1 MENFY
6 EEIYQY
12 LINEGIAD
20 EEAIEVVNH
29 LHESNVHE
37 YGLITEN
44 KSKAILNVL
53 KAVGYASGILKT
65 PGAKQAVKATTKKI
79 TSGTARQGNLLT
91 KTGKAQNFTGNKTPF
106 ISTSPVPAAS
116 SPLPKAAPA
125 SVQTPGQMRI
135 PGMSDTAMDLSRI
148 TGKSAGSKGGSGLTM
163 GSRSTSKVSRQAP
176 KPEFGP
182 GAVTPKVSTPKAELR
197 PGGKTP
203 KPEFGTPTGLT
214 TKVKSTPKTNRQ
226 ADAVSALQKTQPI
239 KAPKV
244 DGPSAMTI
252 AKGDKVVYSIPKKD
266 VLTPSQMKAQRVAD
280 KMRALKIAGGIGV
293 VGGAAALVDKS
304 NTDGA
309 ARRAEREL
317 QKDIKLAQ
325 QKAET
330 KAADA
335 PKLEPTGER
344 SAKANAEKQEK
355 SKQEAENT
363 RRSKEQLSGS
373 AKNFD
378 KAFASARK
386 SGKSQF
392 TWRGKKYTTKLKGE

>member
-6 EEIYQY
+6 EDIYQY
-12 LINEGIAD
+12 LIKEGIAD

-37 YGLITEN
+37 YGLIVEN
-44 KSKAILNVL
+44 KGKAILNVL

-79 TSGTARQGNLLT
+79 TSGAARQGNLLT

-106 ISTSPVPAAS
+106 TSTSPVPAAS

-148 TGKSAGSKGGSGLTM
+148 TGKSVGSKGGLGLTM

-182 GAVTPKVSTPKAELR
+182 GAVTPKVRTPKAELR
-197 PGGKTP
+197 PGGNTP

-214 TKVKSTPKTNRQ
+214 TKVKSIPKTNKQ

-244 DGPSAMTI
+244 A
-252 AKGDKVVYSIPKKD
+252 
-266 VLTPSQMKAQRVAD
+266 LTPSQMKAQRVVD
-280 KMRALKIAGGIGV
+280 KMKALKIAGGITA
-293 VGGAAALVDKS
+293 VGGTAAIVNKA

-330 KAADA
+330 AAA
-335 PKLEPTGER
+335 SKSKPEPTGER
-344 SAKANAEKQEK
+344 SAEANAEKQEK
-355 SKQEAENT
+355 AKQEAEKT
-363 RRSKEQLSGS
+363 RRSKEQLSGA